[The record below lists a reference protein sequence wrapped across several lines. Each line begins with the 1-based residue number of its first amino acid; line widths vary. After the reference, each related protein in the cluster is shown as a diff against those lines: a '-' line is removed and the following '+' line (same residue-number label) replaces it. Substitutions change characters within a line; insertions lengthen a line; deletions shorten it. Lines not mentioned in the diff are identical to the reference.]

1 MQRFVATK
9 KTVEGIAVGNS
20 SCFDGCMRDSSNTG
34 LNNRIYLI
42 LKRLEDSRRASSAAE
57 RPGIETHCH

>member
-20 SCFDGCMRDSSNTG
+20 SCLDGSRRDSSNTG
-34 LNNRIYLI
+34 LKTWNYLI
-42 LKRLEDSRRASSAAE
+42 LKRKKHFQRV
-57 RPGIETHCH
+57 